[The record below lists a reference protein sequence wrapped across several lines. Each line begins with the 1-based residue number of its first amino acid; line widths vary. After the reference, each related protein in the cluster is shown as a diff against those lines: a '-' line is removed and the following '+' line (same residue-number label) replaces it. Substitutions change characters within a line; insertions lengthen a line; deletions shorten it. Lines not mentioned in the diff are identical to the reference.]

1 MKTNN
6 PAPALQLA
14 VGEAEARAAL
24 GGISRTC
31 LWKYAKSGVLPS
43 CKLGK
48 RIMFPVDGLRAF
60 VERGGTK

>member
-1 MKTNN
+1 MKNINAATT
-6 PAPALQLA
+6 LQIA
-14 VGEAEARAAL
+14 VGEHEARAAL

-48 RIMFPVDGLRAF
+48 RILFPVDGLRAF